1 VSSFLLVKLLGAAPA
16 GRRAFFYTADSL
28 SKRHPQ
34 SYGEDLAAVVDLLKQ
49 EEIAPVV
56 AKSLPLEEAAQ
67 AHKLLEG
74 SSVRGKIVLVNAK
87 P

>member
-1 VSSFLLVKLLGAAPA
+1 M
-16 GRRAFFYTADSL
+16 
-28 SKRHPQ
+28 
-34 SYGEDLAAVVDLLKQ
+34 VDLLKQ
-49 EEIAPVV
+49 EKIAPVV

-67 AHKLLEG
+67 AHELLEG